1 MVRAALSSWPLT
13 ARLCLIY
20 LARAIPAIAV
30 AWMTTV
36 VWFVMY

>member
-1 MVRAALSSWPLT
+1 VVRAALDSWPRT

-30 AWMTTV
+30 AWMTTLA
-36 VWFVMY
+36 WYIMR